1 MALLWGCG
9 STTDVALALA
19 DGDGDCMASL
29 PQIKTLSIEALAN
42 DGKCRLAHECVF
54 DVVAATVGD
63 LEAALHASAE
73 ILLELDP
80 GDAQILTVNG
90 RKLNDCFP
98 RDDANTP
105 VICGHANLA
114 AARDGTL
121 LVELQAGG
129 CIESIPLCP

>member
-9 STTDVALALA
+9 STTDVSLALF
-19 DGDGDCMASL
+19 DDTGDCTATL
-29 PQIKTLSIEALAN
+29 PEIKTLSIEVLAN

-54 DVVAATVGD
+54 DVVATSVAD
-63 LEAALHASAE
+63 LEAALHASAD
-73 ILLELDP
+73 ILLEVDP
-80 GDAQILTVNG
+80 GDAQIVTVNG

-98 RDDANTP
+98 RGDANTP

-114 AARDGTL
+114 AASGGL
-121 LVELQAGG
+121 LSVELQADG